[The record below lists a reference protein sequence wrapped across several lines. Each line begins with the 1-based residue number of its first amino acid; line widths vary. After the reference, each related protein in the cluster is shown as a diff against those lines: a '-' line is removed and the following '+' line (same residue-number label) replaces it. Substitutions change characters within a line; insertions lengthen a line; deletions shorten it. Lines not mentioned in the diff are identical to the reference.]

1 MADLTRSALVARI
14 FPSGIPRLWCPIL
27 THYDAG
33 GRIDHDRI
41 RAHLHHLA
49 PTVRTFLAP
58 GSTGDGWEMSDG
70 ERTELLHVLLETAA
84 ELELWILVGVLATER
99 GAARRAVAALATALA
114 GRGAGAGADARGAG
128 ADAGEDGADARGDGG
143 ADEDRSVGAVDA
155 LAACRVC
162 GFTVTPPK
170 GAELAQSIIHEE
182 LESVLKLGY
191 PTALYQLPQMT
202 ENEMS
207 PETVSDLAARYENF
221 YLFKDTSGADQV
233 AMSETSTA
241 DVFMVRGAEGGYAT
255 HLKPAGGHYDGFLL
269 STANSFPAELHEI
282 VDLVLAGRQP
292 EAVALS
298 ARVEAVVNGVFN
310 AVSALPFGNPFANAN
325 KAVDHVLAYFPD
337 HDSVAPPMTHSGHRI
352 PKEAVERAERLLREQ
367 GMMPERGYLRT

>member
-1 MADLTRSALVARI
+1 M
-14 FPSGIPRLWCPIL
+14 
-27 THYDAG
+27 
-33 GRIDHDRI
+33 
-41 RAHLHHLA
+41 
-49 PTVRTFLAP
+49 
-58 GSTGDGWEMSDG
+58 
-70 ERTELLHVLLETAA
+70 
-84 ELELWILVGVLATER
+84 
-99 GAARRAVAALATALA
+99 
-114 GRGAGAGADARGAG
+114 
-128 ADAGEDGADARGDGG
+128 
-143 ADEDRSVGAVDA
+143 GAVDA
-155 LAACRVC
+155 LAARRVC

-191 PTALYQLPQMT
+191 PTALYQLPQIT

-269 STANSFPAELHEI
+269 STANSFPAELNEI

-337 HDSVAPPMTHSGHRI
+337 HDSVAPPMTHSGNRI

-367 GMMPERGYLRT
+367 G